1 MLLAQH
7 EPLLCQ
13 SLSSNGR
20 HYNHQQ
26 HEPLLFL
33 LAIVSTISVLG
44 LTVEWFILFLF
55 CCLPLLLKV

>member
-1 MLLAQH
+1 ML
-7 EPLLCQ
+7 
-13 SLSSNGR
+13 
-20 HYNHQQ
+20 
-26 HEPLLFL
+26 FW